1 MTINNYPP
9 GTRPADF
16 DDRGSFQ
23 GDVSRREVEITISV
37 DAEMVNG
44 GVAYGYIKDDEIRKA
59 IAAALIASWHEEND
73 KDDDDD
79 DGDDHPD
86 DCHPGD
92 GHYFGD

>member
-1 MTINNYPP
+1 MTNNLPA
-9 GTRPADF
+9 GVTDADF
-16 DDRGSFQ
+16 DDRGAFQ
-23 GDVSRREVEITISV
+23 GDVDRRVVEVTIEV
-37 DAEMVNG
+37 DASMVNNIVTLHDYEEWIPK
-44 GVAYGYIKDDEIRKA
+44 VAR
-59 IAAALIASWHEEND
+59 ALIASWHEEND